1 MRKYL
6 LLHAFIISS
15 VFFISLIVHAEK
27 EKALTCTDSVTGME
41 FVLVKGGYFH
51 MGDNLRGVDNDG
63 VGDVDN
69 DEMPVHE
76 VCVDDFYIGRH
87 EVTQGQWG
95 EVMGSNPSNFMNG
108 NNFPVER
115 VSWNDVQ
122 DFIRKLNNRTGRNYR
137 LPTEAEWEYAARSG
151 EKKETWAGTS
161 DKSEL
166 RRYAWYSS
174 NNSRGQTH
182 PVGQKEPNGLGLYD
196 MTGNVW
202 EWCPDWYDE
211 SYYKNSP
218 RNNPK
223 GASSGSRHVYRG
235 GSWFDEPRYARA
247 SNRYGNTPG
256 HKSSNLG
263 FRLAMTP

>member
-1 MRKYL
+1 MYNTRKYL

-15 VFFISLIVHAEK
+15 VFLISLIVQAEE
-27 EKALTCTDSVTGME
+27 EKVLAYTDSVTGME
-41 FVLVKGGYFH
+41 FVLVKGACFH
-51 MGDNLRGVDNDG
+51 MGDNLRDVDNDG
-63 VGDVDN
+63 VGDVDK

-76 VCVDDFYIGRH
+76 ACVDDFYIGRH
-87 EVTQGQWG
+87 EVTQGQWE
-95 EVMGSNPSNFMNG
+95 EVMGSNPSNSMNG
-108 NNFPVER
+108 NNYPVER

-122 DFIRKLNNRTGRNYR
+122 DFIGKLNNKTGRNYR
-137 LPTEAEWEYAARSG
+137 LPTDAEWEYAARSG

-202 EWCPDWYDE
+202 EWCPVGMMKIIMKIAPVSIQKVHPAVPAMFIGE
-211 SYYKNSP
+211 V
-218 RNNPK
+218 
-223 GASSGSRHVYRG
+223 AGSTNRG
-235 GSWFDEPRYARA
+235 TCEHLIVMATYPATRA
-247 SNRYGNTPG
+247 
-256 HKSSNLG
+256 
-263 FRLAMTP
+263 AI